1 MNLGNDPRP
10 IIRVFKLFNPTS
22 GPLTADLWL
31 GCLATR
37 TLSGVGNPTVVNTAS
52 ATTTSTESSSSN
64 NSGSATL
71 TVQSGSAPAAP
82 AAPRVAVSGSKVTA
96 PVTCLVEVDCG
107 GSATLVALKTQKV
120 AGKTLKKGTVLAKG
134 SYTVDA
140 GARGKV
146 VLKATK
152 QGKKALKKVKK
163 ARLTLGSTTKK
174 VTLR

>member
-1 MNLGNDPRP
+1 M
-10 IIRVFKLFNPTS
+10 
-22 GPLTADLWL
+22 
-31 GCLATR
+31 
-37 TLSGVGNPTVVNTAS
+37 
-52 ATTTSTESSSSN
+52 
-64 NSGSATL
+64 
-71 TVQSGSAPAAP
+71 
-82 AAPRVAVSGSKVTA
+82 
-96 PVTCLVEVDCG
+96 TCLVEVDCG